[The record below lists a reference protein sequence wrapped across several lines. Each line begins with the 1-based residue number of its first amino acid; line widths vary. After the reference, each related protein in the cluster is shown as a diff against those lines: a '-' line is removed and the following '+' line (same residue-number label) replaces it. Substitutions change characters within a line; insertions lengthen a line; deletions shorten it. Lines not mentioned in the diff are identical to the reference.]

1 MALGK
6 HGVYLRVHVVSL
18 FEVFVFGVRVRQVVV
33 FAFRAPPGARVSGQ
47 KTGQQGCQTRGEH
60 RRQHR
65 FHRVAALLPFV
76 HSDVVVVG
84 TFAKTNGHTSYK
96 TARRIGH
103 PPKHADNRP
112 NRKIFDYVVGSV
124 GVIGRRR
131 NAIEFLTTATTD
143 GTIGLGAKTMG
154 VSMYFVKSP
163 YTVYG

>member
-103 PPKHADNRP
+103 PKPKHTDNRP
-112 NRKIFDYVVGSV
+112 NREMFDYVVGIVSELL
-124 GVIGRRR
+124 GGDAMRL
-131 NAIEFLTTATTD
+131 EFLTTATTD
-143 GTIGLGAKTMG
+143 GTIGLGAKMMG

-163 YTVYG
+163 